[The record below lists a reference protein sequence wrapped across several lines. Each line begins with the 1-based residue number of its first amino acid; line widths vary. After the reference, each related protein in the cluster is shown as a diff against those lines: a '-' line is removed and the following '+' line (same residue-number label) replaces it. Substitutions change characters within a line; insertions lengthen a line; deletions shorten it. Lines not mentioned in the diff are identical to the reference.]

1 MLKRYILVFYIIFLT
16 SFSIEAQDFSAL
28 WEGHF
33 SYFNVI
39 DVTRSNTKIF
49 AASENVIF
57 SYDVNTN
64 EVETITTIDGL
75 SGNIITTIEYDLENR
90 LLLIGYQT
98 GLIEI
103 YFESDDSVLSVV
115 DILEQETIAP
125 SLKVI
130 NDFNEHEG
138 LVYISTDFGI
148 VVYDLQQLE
157 FRDTFIIGDNGNQI
171 PVEKTTVFNDAIYAA
186 CPNGNGIRKGLLSN
200 PNLIDF
206 QQWQTIVNGSFVSI
220 EQAENRLYSL
230 RIDRVLFEIVNDV
243 LNQRLTFNRLPID
256 TEVSDNQLL
265 YTTTDDVFIYN
276 SNATLITQVN
286 QTEEFETEYT
296 SAITLGEDIF
306 VGTNSFGVL
315 NTTSGNSQSF
325 SEIRPEGPLF
335 NSGFKIEA
343 GNNEL
348 WMTYGLYDQF
358 FVPRSRRDGISY
370 LRNNSWRN
378 IPNDSLF
385 NPRDL
390 NYISINPLNTN
401 QVFVSSYNDG
411 LLEINDVQATTLFN
425 NTNSPLESLVLPGS
439 PNFFSIRTA
448 GTTFDT
454 EGRIWSI
461 TSRVDFALRVYNP
474 SNGQWQSFDFSSL
487 IEDALLDELGF
498 SDIVIDRNGTKW
510 IAGFTNGVIAYNENL
525 SEPIKNIRTEDQ
537 GLPIEHIRALAIDSS
552 NQLWI
557 GTDFGLR
564 VLFNTS
570 GFFEDPNPVA
580 QPIIFLENGVARELL
595 EDQFI
600 TDIIVDGSNSKWVS
614 TTDSGVF
621 YFTPDGQTT
630 IFHFTT
636 DNSPLP
642 SNSVTDMSIDSGNGT
657 VYFATDRGLV
667 SFRAGGSSPEENL
680 TDAHVFPNPVRP
692 EYEILGFSDLNDI
705 TKGIKIAGLTENVN
719 VKITDIEGNLVA
731 EAQSRVNR
739 RNSNL
744 GFNFAI
750 DGGTGI
756 WNGRNLA
763 NNIVASGV
771 YLILISDLDSFES
784 KVLKLL
790 IIR

>member
-1 MLKRYILVFYIIFLT
+1 MLRRYIFVFFIVFYA
-16 SFSIEAQDFSAL
+16 SFSLHAQDFSAL

-33 SYFNVI
+33 SYFNIV
-39 DVTRSNTKIF
+39 DVTHSDTKVF
-49 AASENVIF
+49 AASENAVF

-64 EVETITTIDGL
+64 EIETITTIEGL
-75 SGNIITTIEYDLENR
+75 SGDFITTIEYNIESQ

-103 YFESDDSVLSVV
+103 YFESDQSVLSVV
-115 DILEQETIAP
+115 DILEKETIAP
-125 SLKVI
+125 TLKSI

-138 LVYISTDFGI
+138 LIYIATNFGI
-148 VVYDLQQLE
+148 SVYDLQRLE
-157 FRDTFIIGDNGNQI
+157 FGDTFFIGDNGEQI

-186 CPNGNGIRKGLLSN
+186 CTNGNGIRKGLLSN

-206 QQWQTIVNGSFVSI
+206 QQWQTITSGSFISV
-220 EQAENRLYSL
+220 EQAEGRLYAL
-230 RIDRVLFEIVNDV
+230 RINRVLFEVISDV
-243 LNQRLTFNRLPID
+243 LNQRLTFNSLPVD
-256 TEVSDNQLL
+256 TEVSDGQLI
-265 YTTTDDVFIYN
+265 YTTINNVFIYN
-276 SNATLITQVN
+276 SNATLVTQIN
-286 QTEEFETEYT
+286 QTEEFTTNYT
-296 SAITLGEDIF
+296 SAITFDSDIF
-306 VGTNSFGVL
+306 IGTNSFGVL
-315 NTTSGNSQSF
+315 KTNLTDLQSF
-325 SEIRPEGPLF
+325 IEIRPEGPLL
-335 NSGFKIEA
+335 NAGFKLEA

-348 WMTYGLYDQF
+348 WMTYGFYDLF
-358 FVPRSRRDGISY
+358 FVPRGRRNGISY
-370 LRNNSWRN
+370 LRDDVWRN

-385 NPRDL
+385 RPREL

-411 LLEINDVQATTLFN
+411 LLEINDLEATTLFD
-425 NTNSPLESLVLPGS
+425 NTNSPLEPLVLPGA

-448 GTTFDT
+448 GTIFDT
-454 EGRIWSI
+454 SGKIWSI
-461 TSRVDFALRVYNP
+461 TSRVDLALRSYDP
-474 SNGQWQSFDFSSL
+474 SNGQWQSFDFSGL
-487 IEDALLDELGF
+487 IENALLDELGF
-498 SDIVIDRNGTKW
+498 SDIVIDRNETKW
-510 IAGFTNGVIAYNENL
+510 IAGYDKGVIAYNENL
-525 SEPIKNIRTEDQ
+525 SEPIKNIRSEEQ
-537 GLPIEHIRALAIDSS
+537 GLPSEHIRALAIDNS

-570 GFFEDPNPVA
+570 GFFEDPNPEA
-580 QPIIFLENGVARELL
+580 QPIIFIENGIPRELL

-600 TDIIVDGSNSKWVS
+600 TDIIVDGSNNKWVS
-614 TTDSGVF
+614 TVDSGVF

-642 SNSVTDMSIDSGNGT
+642 SNAVNDMSIDNSDGII
-657 VYFATDRGLV
+657 YFATSRGLV
-667 SFRAGGSSPEENL
+667 SFKAGGSEPEESL
-680 TDAHVFPNPVRP
+680 EEAYVFPNPVRP
-692 EYEILGFSDLNDI
+692 EYNILGFNDLNDI
-705 TKGIKIAGLTENVN
+705 NKGIKITGLTEEVN

-744 GFNFAI
+744 NYNFAI

-771 YLILISDLDSFES
+771 YLILISDLDSFET

-790 IIR
+790 IVR